1 MSTDDLSQRTNH
13 LKKIEKNVIEN
24 SNFCDDCLYNWCTK
38 RGNVS
43 YCTMK
48 SKGLFECR
56 SCMLKIMNAYDRELL
71 LEEETKIN
79 PKEKVILTI

>member
-1 MSTDDLSQRTNH
+1 MSTNNVSNRNKQSKNMDNEIMDSDDY
-13 LKKIEKNVIEN
+13 
-24 SNFCDDCLYNWCTK
+24 CGDCLYNWCTK

-56 SCMLKIMNAYDRELL
+56 SCMLKIMTAYDKEIL
-71 LEEETKIN
+71 LEDEAKIS
-79 PKEKVILTI
+79 PKEKLPLAV